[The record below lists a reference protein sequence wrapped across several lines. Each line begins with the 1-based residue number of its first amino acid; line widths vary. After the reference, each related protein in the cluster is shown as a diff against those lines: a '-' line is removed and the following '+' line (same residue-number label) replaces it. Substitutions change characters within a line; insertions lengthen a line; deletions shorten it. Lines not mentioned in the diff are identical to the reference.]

1 MKIIEVKAGE
11 RKRIIRRLSSSMQK
25 TYHFA
30 VEPAVEGEVLSGT
43 VEIKGS
49 RWIFPKAPVMLKLE
63 ENNTVEKGIW
73 DTIYS
78 VYVIPDCDVKIMF
91 IDGRLRN
98 IAIYLTLA
106 IFITAIAIIFTVSLN
121 G

>member
-30 VEPAVEGEVLSGT
+30 AEPVTEGEVLSGT
-43 VEIKGS
+43 IEVKGS
-49 RWIFPKAPVMLKLE
+49 RWIFPKAPVIQKLE
-63 ENNTVEKGIW
+63 ENNTVEKGMW

-78 VYVIPDCDVKIMF
+78 VYVIPECDMKIMF
-91 IDGRLRN
+91 IDARLRN

-106 IFITAIAIIFTVSLN
+106 IFITAIAIIFTLSLN
-121 G
+121 W

>member
-25 TYHFA
+25 TFHFA
-30 VEPAVEGEVLSGT
+30 AQPVAEGEALSGM
-43 VEIKGS
+43 VEVKGS
-49 RWIFPKAPVMLKLE
+49 RWIFPKAPVLQKLE
-63 ENNTVEKGIW
+63 ENNTVEKGVW

-78 VYVIPDCDVKIMF
+78 VYIIPECDVKIMF
-91 IDGRLRN
+91 IDARLRN

-106 IFITAIAIIFTVSLN
+106 IFITVIAIIFTFNLK

>member
-11 RKRIIRRLSSSMQK
+11 RKRIVRSISNSMQK
-25 TYHFA
+25 TYNFA
-30 VEPAVEGEVLSGT
+30 VEPLNEGQALSGI
-43 VEIKGS
+43 VEVKGS
-49 RWIFPKAPVMLKLE
+49 RWIFPKAPVIQKLE
-63 ENNTVEKGIW
+63 ENNTVEKGVW

-78 VYVIPDCDVKIMF
+78 VHIIPECDVKVMF

-106 IFITAIAIIFTVSLN
+106 IFITAIAIIFVLN
-121 G
+121 LN

>member
-30 VEPAVEGEVLSGT
+30 AEPVTEGEVLSGT
-43 VEIKGS
+43 IEVKGS
-49 RWIFPKAPVMLKLE
+49 RWIFPKATVMQKLE
-63 ENNTVEKGIW
+63 ENNTVEKGMW

-78 VYVIPDCDVKIMF
+78 VHVIPECDVKIMF
-91 IDGRLRN
+91 IDARLRN

-106 IFITAIAIIFTVSLN
+106 IFIAVIAIIFVLSLA
-121 G
+121 

>member
-30 VEPAVEGEVLSGT
+30 AEPLVEGQALSGT
-43 VEIKGS
+43 IEVKGS
-49 RWIFPKAPVMLKLE
+49 RWIFPKPMIKQKLE
-63 ENNTVEKGIW
+63 ENNSVEKGVW

-78 VYVIPDCDVKIMF
+78 VYVIPECDIKIMF
-91 IDGRLRN
+91 IDARLRN

-106 IFITAIAIIFTVSLN
+106 IFITMIAIIFTLN
-121 G
+121 LA